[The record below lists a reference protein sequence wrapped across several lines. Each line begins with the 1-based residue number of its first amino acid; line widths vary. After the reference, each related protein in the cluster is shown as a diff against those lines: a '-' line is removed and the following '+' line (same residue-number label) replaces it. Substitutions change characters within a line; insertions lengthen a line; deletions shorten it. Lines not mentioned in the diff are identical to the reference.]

1 MSRIHSLLVTAIPKL
16 VIQAAISC
24 LDYFSSLL
32 IALTASTLPHLE
44 FVFSR
49 VSRGSLV
56 NTILK
61 KPLFWY
67 PVASYLILLK
77 TQSHDSGL
85 KHPIWSDTHH
95 LSEFISCYFSSW
107 FFYSIC
113 FSLLTFPWLSPI
125 WGSLLLVFSACIAF
139 PRDTCVSFPSH
150 SLMSLLK
157 CHILSINNMV
167 NSIVIT
173 LEGYRLIVVIIS

>member
-1 MSRIHSLLVTAIPKL
+1 MSRIHSLLTTTIPML
-16 VIQAAISC
+16 LIQVAISC
-24 LDYFSSLL
+24 LDSFSLL
-32 IALTASTLPHLE
+32 IALIASTLPHLE

-49 VSRGSLV
+49 VSGGSLV

-61 KPLFWY
+61 KPFFCY

-77 TQSHDSGL
+77 TQVMTVAQNTLFDLIPVSS
-85 KHPIWSDTHH
+85 
-95 LSEFISCYFSSW
+95 LSSSPVTFPPELFYFSS
-107 FFYSIC
+107 
-113 FSLLTFPWLSPI
+113 FSLLTFPWLSPL

-139 PRDTCVSFPSH
+139 PWDACVSIPSH

-167 NSIVIT
+167 KSTVIT
-173 LEGYRLIVVIIS
+173 LEGYRLMVVIIS